1 MSAYRLTG
9 EALLTFIRQNPDG
22 DRDALAL
29 DAGYYLMRNGKPS
42 VQRTEFLQAL
52 TEAHG
57 TPVGRTVPPKGK
69 KGKDPCYKIKVS
81 PKGIAPIGPSY
92 TSQIGV
98 EPGQYVMV
106 TIEDGGIYLE
116 PANRNEN
123 EQNSEVPSEA
133 V

>member
-1 MSAYRLTG
+1 MSRSRLTG

-29 DAGYYLMRNGKPS
+29 DAGYFQMRNGKAS
-42 VQRTEFLQAL
+42 VLRSEFLQAI

-57 TPVGRTVPPKGK
+57 TPVGRTTTPKGC
-69 KGKDPCYKIKVS
+69 KGKAPAYKVKVS

-92 TSQIGV
+92 INQIGV
-98 EPGQYVMV
+98 EPGQFLLI

-116 PANRNEN
+116 PANQNQN
-123 EQNSEVPSEA
+123 EQNDEVPFEA
-133 V
+133 A